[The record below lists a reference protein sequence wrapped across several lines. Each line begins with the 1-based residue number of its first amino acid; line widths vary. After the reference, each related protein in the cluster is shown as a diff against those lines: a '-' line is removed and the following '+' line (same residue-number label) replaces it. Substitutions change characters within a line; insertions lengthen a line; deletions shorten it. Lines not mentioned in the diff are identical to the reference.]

1 MTYAL
6 NRLLQLYVDLGPEGS
21 NDPASLVR
29 WCQRIETYGG
39 FKVAQ
44 DGWTFEQAGTLADE
58 VRELFDQWKQDWVT
72 WVVETTQPD
81 GTVIT
86 RQIPAPTYE
95 LALQFAG

>member
-6 NRLLQLYVDLGPEGS
+6 NRLKQLYIELGPNAG
-21 NDPASLVR
+21 DDTASLLR
-29 WCQRIETYGG
+29 WCQRIETYAAYL
-39 FKVAQ
+39 VAQ

-58 VRELFDQWKQDWVT
+58 VRELFDQWQQDWVT
-72 WVVETTQPD
+72 WVVETDQPD

-86 RQIPAPTYE
+86 RQVPAPTYE